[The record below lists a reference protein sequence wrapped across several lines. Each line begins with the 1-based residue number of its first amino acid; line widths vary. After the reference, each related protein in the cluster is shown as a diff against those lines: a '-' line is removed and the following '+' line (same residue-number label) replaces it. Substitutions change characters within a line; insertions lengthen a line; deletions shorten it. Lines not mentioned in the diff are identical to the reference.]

1 MSSQLDAVLSPG
13 IFLTIQPLSR
23 QRMGRYCR
31 KLTFQDD
38 IDGSERENN
47 KLHESIVRRK

>member
-1 MSSQLDAVLSPG
+1 MLSSVRALF
-13 IFLTIQPLSR
+13 ITIPPLSR
-23 QRMGRYCR
+23 QRVGGYCQ
-31 KLTFQDD
+31 KLISQDD